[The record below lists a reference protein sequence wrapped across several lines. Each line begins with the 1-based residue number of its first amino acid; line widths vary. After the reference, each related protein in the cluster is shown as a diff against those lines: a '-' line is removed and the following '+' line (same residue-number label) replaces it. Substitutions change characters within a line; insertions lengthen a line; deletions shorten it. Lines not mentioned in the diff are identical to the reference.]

1 VRPLVVAAL
10 SAAVACGGK
19 SGPQISSFAVDR
31 TTIAAGDTAT
41 LSWKVSNATQLTL
54 DPGVGVVTGTS
65 IAVQPSQDTTYTLT
79 AQSGGSKATATAAI
93 TVNPRGTGPIVWF
106 TASPPQAAPGD
117 KVTLS
122 WRLGVPISA
131 LSVAGLP
138 PLPNAATSVEV
149 FPSSTTSYTLTVQPQ
164 DSTPPA
170 SSRVVARISPK
181 PVITS
186 FNVPPTARQGDFV
199 VISWDAAAATT
210 YTLSSDKGFYRYAG
224 AEKSTTV
231 QASENATFTLNANGP
246 TGSTQASAQMAVTP
260 VPATG
265 LAYVQPVVKGE
276 VVQLVADA
284 CANPCTS
291 ITLRLITT
299 QAVTAD
305 ALALDLSI
313 EGKGKVALHLGAPAP
328 ALTVNKLAI
337 DPGFTPPAAAIAL
350 PTSGPLAW
358 VLALGFASKP
368 AGNGAP
374 ATPGPKQIQP
384 QVELASFA
392 LDLLPAGGAGT
403 VFSPSASTRFELRAG
418 GAVVAKNP
426 NAIAVGTLSAKP

>member
-1 VRPLVVAAL
+1 VRPLVLAAL

-19 SGPQISSFAVDR
+19 SGPQISSFGADR
-31 TTIAAGDTAT
+31 TTIASGDSAT

-65 IAVQPSQDTTYTLT
+65 ISIQPSQDTTYTLT
-79 AQSGGSKATATAAI
+79 AQSGGSKATATVAI
-93 TVNPRGTGPIVWF
+93 GVNPKGTGPIAWF

-122 WRLGVPISA
+122 WKLGVPISA

-138 PLPNAATSVEV
+138 PLPATATSVEV
-149 FPSSTTSYTLTVQPQ
+149 TPSSTTSYTLTVQPQ

-170 SSRVVARISPK
+170 SSTVVARISPK
-181 PVITS
+181 PIITS
-186 FNVPPTARQGDFV
+186 FNVPAAARQGDFV

-231 QASENATFTLNANGP
+231 QAGETATFTLNANGP
-246 TGSTQASAQMAVTP
+246 TGSTQASAQMVVTP
-260 VPATG
+260 VPANR
-265 LAYVQPVVKGE
+265 LAYVQPVVTSE
-276 VVQLVADA
+276 VMQLVADP
-284 CANPCTS
+284 CVDPCTS
-291 ITLRLITT
+291 ITLRLLTT

-305 ALALDLSI
+305 ALALDLPI
-313 EGKGKVALHLGAPAP
+313 QGKGKVAVHPGAFSVVK
-328 ALTVNKLAI
+328 TAI

-350 PTSGPLAW
+350 PSSGPLAW

-368 AGNGAP
+368 AGNGAK
-374 ATPGPKQIQP
+374 PGAKSFSSPT
-384 QVELASFA
+384 ELASFA

-426 NAIAVGTLSAKP
+426 NAIAIGTLSARP